1 MDAASETTVGG
12 KEMSMEETAV
22 LLSIQPEWC
31 SRIFSGW
38 KTVEIRKTRPVS
50 LKEPFKCY
58 L

>member
-31 SRIFSGW
+31 SRIFSGY
-38 KTVEIRKTRPVS
+38 KTVEIRKTRPAAGNGAA
-50 LKEPFKCY
+50 LP
-58 L
+58 